1 MDMGL
6 QKAIR
11 DSLSTILTTDAASSP
26 DQGPLRSNISMYA
39 AWPLPPLPSLSPL
52 LMPALQD
59 RLVLLI
65 NHVLSREPIAARRLQ
80 PLAGRGLVVHLA
92 GWPALLPAV
101 PDLILGVTPAGLF
114 ERLDAAPSGAGGL
127 RIEID
132 ASNPARLALGA
143 LSGGAPGVSV
153 QGDAAFAG
161 EMHWLMDNLRWDIED
176 DLAGIVGPMA
186 VSQLAQFGRTLRR
199 ALSGMAQRLAP
210 SSGSGA

>member
-1 MDMGL
+1 M
-6 QKAIR
+6 
-11 DSLSTILTTDAASSP
+11 SAS
-26 DQGPLRSNISMYA
+26 
-39 AWPLPPLPSLSPL
+39 WPLPPLSPL

-65 NHVLSREPIAARRLQ
+65 NHVVSREPIAAQRLR

-92 GWPALLPAV
+92 QWPALLPAA

-114 ERLDAAPSGAGGL
+114 ERLEVPPPGPSGL

-132 ASNPARLALGA
+132 ASNPARWALGA
-143 LSGGAPGVSV
+143 LSGEAPRVSV

-176 DLAGIVGPMA
+176 DLANLVGPLA
-186 VSQLAQFGRTLRR
+186 ARQLAQFGRTLRR
-199 ALSGMAQRLAP
+199 TLFGMVQRFAP
-210 SSGSGA
+210 SASGSGA

>member
-1 MDMGL
+1 M
-6 QKAIR
+6 
-11 DSLSTILTTDAASSP
+11 
-26 DQGPLRSNISMYA
+26 
-39 AWPLPPLPSLSPL
+39 PPLPALTPL

-101 PDLILGVTPAGLF
+101 PDLVLGVTPAGLF
-114 ERLDAAPSGAGGL
+114 ERPEAAPAGAGGL
-127 RIEID
+127 RIEVD

-143 LSGGAPGVSV
+143 LGGELPGVTV
-153 QGDAAFAG
+153 QCDAAFAG

-176 DLAGIVGPMA
+176 DLAGIVGPLPA
-186 VSQLAQFGRTLRR
+186 RQLAQFGRALRR
-199 ALSGMAQRLAP
+199 TLSGLAQRMAP
-210 SSGSGA
+210 TAAGSAA

>member
-1 MDMGL
+1 MP
-6 QKAIR
+6 APW
-11 DSLSTILTTDAASSP
+11 T
-26 DQGPLRSNISMYA
+26 
-39 AWPLPPLPSLSPL
+39 LPPLPSITPL

-65 NHVLSREPIAARRLQ
+65 NHVVSREPIAARRLQ

-92 GWPALLPAV
+92 GWPTLLPAA

-114 ERLDAAPSGAGGL
+114 ERLEALPPNAAGGL

-143 LSGGAPGVSV
+143 LSGEAPKVSV

-176 DLAGIVGPMA
+176 DLAGIVGPLA
-186 VSQLAQFGRTLRR
+186 ARQLAQFGRNLRR
-199 ALSGMAQRLAP
+199 SLGGMAQRFAP
-210 SSGSGA
+210 TTSGSGA

>member
-1 MDMGL
+1 MP
-6 QKAIR
+6 
-11 DSLSTILTTDAASSP
+11 AS
-26 DQGPLRSNISMYA
+26 
-39 AWPLPPLPSLSPL
+39 WPLPSLSPL

-65 NHVLSREPIAARRLQ
+65 NHVVSREPIAAQRLQ

-92 GWPALLPAV
+92 RWPTLLPAA

-114 ERLDAAPSGAGGL
+114 ERLDEAPAGLGGL

-132 ASNPARLALGA
+132 ASNPAKLALGT
-143 LSGGAPGVSV
+143 LTGEAPSVSV

-176 DLAGIVGPMA
+176 DLAGIVGPLA
-186 VSQLAQFGRTLRR
+186 ARQLAQFGRTLRR
-199 ALSGMAQRLAP
+199 TLSGMAERFAP
-210 SSGSGA
+210 KMSGSGA

>member
-1 MDMGL
+1 M
-6 QKAIR
+6 
-11 DSLSTILTTDAASSP
+11 SS
-26 DQGPLRSNISMYA
+26 
-39 AWPLPPLPSLSPL
+39 AWPLPPLPSVSPL

-65 NHVLSREPIAARRLQ
+65 NHVVSREPIAARRLQ

-92 GWPALLPAV
+92 GWPGLLPPA

-114 ERLDAAPSGAGGL
+114 ERLDAAPPGAAGL

-143 LSGGAPGVSV
+143 LSGESPTVSV

-176 DLAGIVGPMA
+176 DLAGIVGPLPA
-186 VSQLAQFGRTLRR
+186 RQLAQFGRTLRR
-199 ALSGMAQRLAP
+199 SLSGMAARFAATT
-210 SSGSGA
+210 SGSGA